1 MPGEARPALCTIM
14 VLAAGFTGCLG
25 EGDDGPGTVPGDGE
39 EARAWRN
46 VTAISDCPSNPTTGN
61 PSCYEPTVAVD
72 PAGRVF
78 VTGYSETL
86 VRSLDRGTTFEDVGT
101 PPIPEAM
108 PPEAS
113 TAENLVQ
120 VGPEGSLY
128 FSALVAAPDNRGIQV
143 ARSDDGGETWAVNEA
158 ISLPSHPTP
167 GGTQPDRQWLA
178 FGPDDR
184 VYLVYIARIPLGTVL
199 VQSSQD
205 RGQTWS
211 DPVVV
216 ATPDERGEA
225 ARDTTGRPVVDAN
238 GTVFVPFWGMNTQD
252 PQRPWS
258 AMVAVSTD
266 GGTSWQ
272 THEALRSDSHENWPM
287 LASDARGR
295 LHLAVDTEQGLVVTT
310 SADAAETW
318 SKPVTWATEDPAT
331 APWIRATGGNL
342 TVAYHLGDEGNVSA
356 HVASRSLDEEPSRGP
371 TDHRQVARELPSVG
385 TDFTHLSVGSAGP
398 WVPWFDS
405 GADEIRLAGPGTER
419 AGG

>member
-1 MPGEARPALCTIM
+1 MAKAVRAALCTVF
-14 VLAAGFTGCLG
+14 VLAAGWTGCLG
-25 EGDDGPGTVPGDGE
+25 DGDDGPEAVPGGGE
-39 EARAWRN
+39 EDRVWRN
-46 VTAISDCPSNPTTGN
+46 VTAISDCPSNPTGI

-101 PPIPEAM
+101 PPIPEGM
-108 PPEAS
+108 PPDAS
-113 TAENLVQ
+113 RAENLVQ

-184 VYLVYIARIPLGTVL
+184 VYLVYITRIPLGTVL

-216 ATPDERGEA
+216 ATSDERGEA
-225 ARDTTGRPVVDAN
+225 YGPTGRPVVDAN
-238 GTVFVPFWGMNTQD
+238 GTVFVPFWGMNTED
-252 PQRPWS
+252 RQRPWS
-258 AMVAVSTD
+258 ATVAFSTD

-272 THEALRSDSHENWPM
+272 KHEALRSDSRENWPM

-295 LHLAVDTEQGLVVTT
+295 LHLAVDTGQSLDVTS
-310 SADAAETW
+310 SADGAQTW
-318 SKPVTWATEDPAT
+318 SDPVAWTDRSPST
-331 APWIRATGGNL
+331 APWIRAANGSL
-342 TVAYHLGDEGNVSA
+342 TVAYHLGDEGNVSV
-356 HVASRSLDEEPSRGP
+356 HVASRSLDGEPSRGP
-371 TDHRQVARELPSVG
+371 TDHRQVARELPTVG
-385 TDFTHLSVGSAGP
+385 TDFTHLSIGSAGP

-405 GADEIRLAGPGTER
+405 GADEIWLAGPGPSR